1 MSSPLDF
8 ALSQTLVAL
17 AATTSAVLVSTSLV
31 YRHLTARRDRLPQVD
46 PSVPRIKGADTFLGV
61 FGELDTTQVFLF
73 NKTCVETFGSPSM
86 SHFMGRPV
94 IYVGLPDQVKDV
106 VTAVKE
112 KAPKVK
118 EAVSSFL
125 GEEAIITLP
134 HERWQPLRKTLGRVF
149 HLSNMKG
156 YFAVFVDASRDFVA
170 RVEEH
175 NSRRKTYFEG
185 ASAGGLRTRPST
197 LLQPMDVDKCAMDL
211 ALDIV
216 TRALFSRDL
225 EIQRGQESELSVKI
239 GRITHYV
246 VKIALNPV
254 FWLLHPFQYA
264 EYKRLV
270 RWYHGIFL
278 AWIRERQ
285 ADPNHE
291 NKDLLGLML
300 KSRDPDT
307 GAALTTQ
314 EILAQ
319 CTTFYFAGH
328 DTTAH
333 TIAWALYE
341 IARHPEIEG
350 KVYEELCE
358 VIGDKDAPS
367 YEEGNKL
374 TYLQWV
380 VKETLRMHPPAGGFS
395 RHTTE
400 PTEIAGVKVPA
411 GTTAIV
417 SILAIHN
424 SELVWPEPWRFRPE
438 RFSPEESEGR
448 DPQAWIP
455 FSVGERNCIGMNFA
469 LAEIRVVLAVLC
481 KKYRLAPSVDLLPH
495 TAMFITQAPVDGIHV
510 HFLPRDE

>member
-61 FGELDTTQVFLF
+61 FGEMDTTQVFLF
-73 NKTCVETFGSPSM
+73 NKTSVETFGSPSV

-291 NKDLLGLML
+291 NKDLLGLMR
-300 KSRDPDT
+300 KP
-307 GAALTTQ
+307 AASCSAGSIAFASWPYTLGGSS
-314 EILAQ
+314 AVFN
-319 CTTFYFAGH
+319 CSAGYFSSNN
-328 DTTAH
+328 TADCKWNGVS
-333 TIAWALYE
+333 AVWD
-341 IARHPEIEG
+341 RNP
-350 KVYEELCE
+350 C
-358 VIGDKDAPS
+358 
-367 YEEGNKL
+367 
-374 TYLQWV
+374 
-380 VKETLRMHPPAGGFS
+380 GG
-395 RHTTE
+395 
-400 PTEIAGVKVPA
+400 
-411 GTTAIV
+411 
-417 SILAIHN
+417 
-424 SELVWPEPWRFRPE
+424 
-438 RFSPEESEGR
+438 
-448 DPQAWIP
+448 
-455 FSVGERNCIGMNFA
+455 
-469 LAEIRVVLAVLC
+469 
-481 KKYRLAPSVDLLPH
+481 LLPGWRDRFCEL
-495 TAMFITQAPVDGIHV
+495 AKYFVRDFF
-510 HFLPRDE
+510 HFQL